1 MNNQFTNNPFENNN
15 DDTPKVENAL
25 IPINYDSGKKKKS
38 KFKKVFSKKGS
49 VLAVTGVVALSG
61 VFGFGGGLLAN
72 QINGGS
78 KSIMLESIDRTS
90 TNSTDTSNSGA
101 MTTQQIAES
110 AGNSVVEI
118 KTETVTNNNRL
129 QQAVSEGAGSGVI
142 VTGDGYVVTNNH
154 VIDGASK
161 ITVILKSGESHQAT
175 LVGTD
180 SSSDVALLKIEASN
194 LQPAVMGDSSKL
206 SVGETVVAIGNPLG
220 ELGGTVTDG
229 IISALNREITID
241 GDTMN
246 LLQTN
251 AAINPGNSGGGLF
264 NEYGE
269 LVGIVDAKSTGTGV
283 EGLGFAIPI
292 NDVKTVV
299 ESLSQNGYVK
309 GRPSL
314 GVSLVDVDSAETA
327 MQYRVSETGVYVAQ
341 ITDNSGAASA
351 GLQSGDKIVSVD
363 GTAVSSAADVKTV
376 IKSHSVGDQVKIEV
390 KRNGGTQTLTATL
403 GEATPTTTSN

>member
-1 MNNQFTNNPFENNN
+1 MNDQYTNNQFTNNN
-15 DDTPKVENAL
+15 DEEPKVENAL
-25 IPINYDSGKKKKS
+25 VPIDGGQKKKK
-38 KFKKVFSKKGS
+38 KRFAGKNVFAKKTGAMM
-49 VLAVTGVVALSG
+49 AVGLVLSG
-61 VFGFGGGLLAN
+61 ACGFGGGMLASSL
-72 QINGGS
+72 GGNN
-78 KSIMLESIDRTS
+78 KSVMYQSVERTS
-90 TNSTDTSNSGA
+90 TNSNETSNSGA

-118 KTETVTNNNRL
+118 KTETVTKDSRL

-142 VTGDGYVVTNNH
+142 VTNDGYVVTNNH

-161 ITVILKSGESHQAT
+161 ITVTLKSGQSYEAK

-180 SSSDVALLKIEASN
+180 ATSDVALLKIDAN
-194 LQPAVMGDSSKL
+194 DLQPAVMGDSDKL

-229 IISALNREITID
+229 IVSALNREITID

-299 ESLSQNGYVK
+299 ESLYQNGYVK

-314 GVSLVDVDSAETA
+314 GVSLVDVNSAETA
-327 MQYRVSETGVYVAQ
+327 MQYRVSEMGVYVAKVA
-341 ITDNSGAASA
+341 DSSGASA
-351 GLQSGDKIVSVD
+351 AGIQSGDMIVSVD
-363 GTAVSSAADVKTV
+363 GTAVSSAADVKTA
-376 IKSHSVGDQVKIEV
+376 IKSHQVGDTVKIEV
-390 KRNGGTQTLTATL
+390 QRGGSMLTLNATL
-403 GEATPTTTSN
+403 GEETPTTNN